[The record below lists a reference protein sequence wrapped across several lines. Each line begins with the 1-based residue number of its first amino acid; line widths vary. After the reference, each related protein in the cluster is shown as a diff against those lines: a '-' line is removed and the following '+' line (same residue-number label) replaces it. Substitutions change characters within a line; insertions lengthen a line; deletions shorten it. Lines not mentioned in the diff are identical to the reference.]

1 MAGIRAVNRNIV
13 PGVRSDV
20 QPLVEE
26 VVDVIRRHVTE
37 GPLRVYLFGSW
48 AQGRALNVSDL
59 DIAFDTGSLLDFR
72 VYTDMALKVDDLLT
86 LRKIDLVDL
95 HTVDHGF
102 REDILEC
109 GELLYAR

>member
-1 MAGIRAVNRNIV
+1 MNRSIV

-26 VVDVIRRHVTE
+26 VVDVIRRHVPE
-37 GPLRVYLFGSW
+37 GPLSVYLFGSW
-48 AQGRALNVSDL
+48 AQRRALNVSDL
-59 DIAFDTGSLLDFR
+59 DIAFDTGSLLDFG

-102 REDILEC
+102 REAILEC

>member
-1 MAGIRAVNRNIV
+1 MNRNIV

-26 VVDVIRRHVTE
+26 VVDVIRRHVPE

-48 AQGRALNVSDL
+48 AQSRALNVSDL
-59 DIAFDTGSLLDFR
+59 DIAFDTGSLLDFG

-102 REDILEC
+102 REAILEC

>member
-1 MAGIRAVNRNIV
+1 MNRSIV

-26 VVDVIRRHVTE
+26 VVDVIRRHVPE
-37 GPLRVYLFGSW
+37 GLLRVYLFGSW
-48 AQGRALNVSDL
+48 AQSRALNVSDL
-59 DIAFDTGSLLDFR
+59 DIAFDTGSLLDFG

-102 REDILEC
+102 REAILEC